1 MRKNEFDDIDI
12 DALIDQALT
21 TEPTRSA
28 PVDFAARVDERLR
41 VHALI
46 ERERARFRA
55 SMATLAVAIVAI
67 IAGAGIFVGFTH
79 LQSIMV
85 YGAPGAKGQLDYW
98 ANEFFRMATSYTGA
112 YSLAFSL
119 LLALAALA
127 MIVVPWQLRRMR
139 HH

>member
-1 MRKNEFDDIDI
+1 MRKEFDEQEL
-12 DALIDQALT
+12 DALLDEALQP
-21 TEPTRSA
+21 ELMQPV

-41 VHALI
+41 VHALV

-55 SMATLAVAIVAI
+55 SMATLAVAVVAI
-67 IAGAGIFVGFTH
+67 IAGAAVFVGFTH

-98 ANEFFRMATSYTGA
+98 VNEFIAMATSYTGA
-112 YSLAFSL
+112 YSLAISL

-127 MIVVPWQLRRMR
+127 MVLVPWQLRRMR

>member
-1 MRKNEFDDIDI
+1 MRKEFDDIDL
-12 DALIDQALT
+12 DALIEEALSA
-21 TEPTRSA
+21 EPVRSA
-28 PVDFAARVDERLR
+28 PIDFAARVDERLR

-55 SMATLAVAIVAI
+55 SMATLAVAVVAI

-79 LQSIMV
+79 LQSVMA
-85 YGAPGAKGQLDYW
+85 YGAPGAKGALDYW
-98 ANEFFRMATSYTGA
+98 ANEFLRVAASYTGA

-119 LLALAALA
+119 LLALAALGLV
-127 MIVVPWQLRRMR
+127 VVPWQLRRMR